1 VSRTPLSRGRSQ
13 RCLGPELTA
22 YVDRALCP
30 GELHAWDLHLVAC
43 AGCRQAVEEERRVL
57 ASLRGAVE
65 PAVPGD
71 LRAMLLS
78 MAAAAG
84 AERAGAE
91 RAGFAD
97 LTAETHLPGAT
108 SPHGGDAAAAH
119 RGLAG
124 LAPALEPRPLRIPPP
139 PLPVVDTCAP
149 AQHRSAMR
157 ATVFAG
163 LAAGASAA
171 AAWSFAVVG
180 SPSVTTPTPPA
191 PGTAVQRSRP
201 ATPSYSTASFSSASL
216 GASLRA
222 HTPLPVTGATVVFG
236 GGGRPV
242 VSAAHRA
249 SAESL
254 P

>member
-1 VSRTPLSRGRSQ
+1 MSRTPLGRSRTQ

-30 GELHAWDLHLVAC
+30 GELHTWDLHLVAC
-43 AGCRQAVEEERRVL
+43 ARCRQAVEDERRVL

-65 PAVPGD
+65 PALPGD
-71 LRAMLLS
+71 LRAMLIS
-78 MAAAAG
+78 MATGPMARGSSTAAPSTAG
-84 AERAGAE
+84 SSAAEPRAERVVV
-91 RAGFAD
+91 
-97 LTAETHLPGAT
+97 
-108 SPHGGDAAAAH
+108 
-119 RGLAG
+119 
-124 LAPALEPRPLRIPPP
+124 EPRPLRIPPP

-180 SPSVTTPTPPA
+180 SPSVTAPTTPA

-201 ATPSYSTASFSSASL
+201 ATPSFSTASFSSASL

-222 HTPLPVTGATVVFG
+222 RTPLPVTGATVVFG

>member
-1 VSRTPLSRGRSQ
+1 MSRTPLGRGRTQ

-78 MAAAAG
+78 MAAGAG
-84 AERAGAE
+84 AQ
-91 RAGFAD
+91 RAGFTDQA
-97 LTAETHLPGAT
+97 AEPHLAGT
-108 SPHGGDAAAAH
+108 RSPHGGDAAAVRPA
-119 RGLAG
+119 LA
-124 LAPALEPRPLRIPPP
+124 AALEPRPLRIPPP

-171 AAWSFAVVG
+171 AAWSFVVVG
-180 SPSVTTPTPPA
+180 SPTVPAPTTPS

>member
-1 VSRTPLSRGRSQ
+1 MSRAPLGRSRTG

-22 YVDRALCP
+22 YVDRALGP

-78 MAAAAG
+78 MAAGARAEGAAS
-84 AERAGAE
+84 A
-91 RAGFAD
+91 
-97 LTAETHLPGAT
+97 
-108 SPHGGDAAAAH
+108 DAAAGPRAAGTRSPNPDRAGTAH
-119 RGLAG
+119 AR
-124 LAPALEPRPLRIPPP
+124 PVPSLEPRPLRIPPP
-139 PLPVVDTCAP
+139 PLPVVDACAP

-180 SPSVTTPTPPA
+180 TPTVTAPTTPA
-191 PGTAVQRSRP
+191 PGAAVQRSRP
-201 ATPSYSTASFSSASL
+201 ATPSFTTASFSSASL

-222 HTPLPVTGATVVFG
+222 RTPLPVTGATVVFG

>member
-1 VSRTPLSRGRSQ
+1 MSRTPLGRGRTQ

-43 AGCRQAVEEERRVL
+43 ACCRQAVEEERRVL

-65 PAVPGD
+65 PALPGD
-71 LRAMLLS
+71 LRAMLIS
-78 MAAAAG
+78 MAAGEVAAG
-84 AERAGAE
+84 STAAEPHAERV
-91 RAGFAD
+91 
-97 LTAETHLPGAT
+97 TV
-108 SPHGGDAAAAH
+108 
-119 RGLAG
+119 
-124 LAPALEPRPLRIPPP
+124 EPRPLRIPPS
-139 PLPVVDTCAP
+139 PLPVVDACAP

-171 AAWSFAVVG
+171 AAWSFVVVG
-180 SPSVTTPTPPA
+180 SPSVTAPTTPA
-191 PGTAVQRSRP
+191 PGSAVQRSRP
-201 ATPSYSTASFSSASL
+201 ATPSFSTASFSSASL

-222 HTPLPVTGATVVFG
+222 RTPLPVTGATVVFG

>member
-1 VSRTPLSRGRSQ
+1 VSRSPLGRSRTQ

-22 YVDRALCP
+22 YADRALCP
-30 GELHAWDLHLVAC
+30 AELHAWDLHLVAC
-43 AGCRQAVEEERRVL
+43 LGCRQAVEDERRVL
-57 ASLRGAVE
+57 ASLRVPVA

-71 LRAMLLS
+71 LRAVLLS
-78 MAAAAG
+78 MAGEARAGGAAAALADAEPHVDGPGEG
-84 AERAGAE
+84 AAR
-91 RAGFAD
+91 
-97 LTAETHLPGAT
+97 
-108 SPHGGDAAAAH
+108 SGDAAH
-119 RGLAG
+119 RRPVRV
-124 LAPALEPRPLRIPPP
+124 LAPQPLRIPPP
-139 PLPVVDTCAP
+139 PVPVVDTCAP

-171 AAWSFAVVG
+171 AAWSFVVVG
-180 SPSVTTPTPPA
+180 TPTTTAPTTPA
-191 PGTAVQRSRP
+191 AGTAVQRSRP
-201 ATPSYSTASFSSASL
+201 IAPSFNTVSFSSASL

-222 HTPLPVTGATVVFG
+222 HTAPPATGRTLVFG

>member
-1 VSRTPLSRGRSQ
+1 MSRSPLGRSRTQ

-43 AGCRQAVEEERRVL
+43 ASCRQAVEEERRVL
-57 ASLRGAVE
+57 ASLRGAVG
-65 PAVPGD
+65 PALPGD
-71 LRAMLLS
+71 LRAMLMS
-78 MAAAAG
+78 MAAGPVAPDPLAG
-84 AERAGAE
+84 GSSAAERHPE
-91 RAGFAD
+91 RC
-97 LTAETHLPGAT
+97 
-108 SPHGGDAAAAH
+108 AA
-119 RGLAG
+119 
-124 LAPALEPRPLRIPPP
+124 EPRPLRIPPP
-139 PLPVVDTCAP
+139 PLPVVDACAP

-180 SPSVTTPTPPA
+180 SPSVTAPTTPA

-201 ATPSYSTASFSSASL
+201 ATPSFSTASFSSASL

>member
-1 VSRTPLSRGRSQ
+1 MSRTPLGRSRTQ

-22 YVDRALCP
+22 YVDRTLCP

-43 AGCRQAVEEERRVL
+43 AACRQAVEEERRVL
-57 ASLRGAVE
+57 ASLRGAVQ

-78 MAAAAG
+78 MAAG
-84 AERAGAE
+84 ERTE
-91 RAGFAD
+91 RTGFAD
-97 LTAETHLPGAT
+97 PAAGTHAGVGGSQA
-108 SPHGGDAAAAH
+108 GDAGAAH
-119 RGLAG
+119 TL
-124 LAPALEPRPLRIPPP
+124 PVYSFEPRPLRIPPP

-171 AAWSFAVVG
+171 AAWSFVVVG
-180 SPSVTTPTPPA
+180 SPSVTAPTTPA

-201 ATPSYSTASFSSASL
+201 ATPSFTTASFSSASL

-222 HTPLPVTGATVVFG
+222 RTPLTVTGATVVFG